1 MTAKERKKLYEIEGG
16 LELLRN
22 AIAKG
27 DPHRELD
34 FRARDLL
41 ADVRFL
47 ARPDATA
54 TRDIG

>member
-1 MTAKERKKLYEIEGG
+1 MTDKERTKLNEIEGG
-16 LELLRN
+16 LEMLRN

-27 DPHRELD
+27 DPHRELE

-47 ARPDATA
+47 SKRT
-54 TRDIG
+54 